1 MCRVGGQAMAVSVGC
16 VQHLGCPTAAGTF
29 QPILQVIASEAG
41 MRGPVLSLWDSQQ
54 PAVAHI
60 PSEALVQ
67 HVEIFDLIRLVRWE
81 VHQQPGAWML
91 HILSYNKV
99 GRHDGVI
106 GNPNF
111 STMPQPAQPVQ
122 PQPEVVQAPGV
133 VGGNS
138 LRRELHDFAF
148 SQGPE
153 VIAEAPTPMRTR
165 PVEVAPAHMVE
176 KNPDVSRFGEETY
189 HVSVSQPAPGTG
201 VTGPPTGP
209 PLEARLAPGSPRPQ
223 VTQVAQS
230 TMAFQSGLGMSRNR
244 NQNSNQPP
252 AYMTVD
258 GIAEYKFDN
267 WKLLARV
274 TQKSEK
280 SSWKKENSAGTLF
293 SADLVDERGVET
305 RAVFF
310 NKEVDKF
317 FDILQKGK
325 LYSFF
330 GGRKKPGRTKWCS
343 FKIEL
348 TFDSRA
354 SIEEL
359 PVSDQRCPLPHF
371 DVKQLRDIEEK
382 KEKDEISVAGIVL
395 DAEAPSLIS
404 LRDGSQKKRQNLLLL
419 DDSNVSCRVTFWG
432 EHCVESAQSGSV
444 VLLKNGRVSEYNNSK
459 SLNTMRSSDI
469 SMDAAAMFHPRC
481 QQLLQWYRQQGAHE
495 AQNARSLSSL
505 GGQTPV
511 HTIEEMKASAISL
524 DVPGALEASVNQQG
538 FHLVPV
544 TITNIPHDRKPFYM
558 ACPHE
563 VADEKRGTR
572 SCNKKMEPHG
582 DLWQCAA
589 GHESSHPMARWMC
602 QFIACDHTGSQ
613 YIASFDEVG
622 VKLLGCTAN
631 EAASRW
637 DRREVDN
644 SLDGEIE
651 EIFKQGLFKRWRL
664 KLKSKK
670 EIYND
675 EEKLKISALDI
686 WPLDF
691 VKDARQKLAEIMSS
705 LTAD

>member
-1 MCRVGGQAMAVSVGC
+1 MCRAGGQTMAVSVGC
-16 VQHLGCPTAAGTF
+16 VQHLGCPTAASTF
-29 QPILQVIASEAG
+29 QPVLQVIASEAG
-41 MRGPVLSLWDSQQ
+41 MHGPVLSLWDSQQ
-54 PAVAHI
+54 PAVAYI

-67 HVEIFDLIRLVRWE
+67 NVEIFDLIRLVRWE

-122 PQPEVVQAPGV
+122 PQPEVVQAP

-148 SQGPE
+148 SQVPE
-153 VIAEAPTPMRTR
+153 VIAAPTPMRTR
-165 PVEVAPAHMVE
+165 PVEVAPAVPVLE

-189 HVSVSQPAPGTG
+189 HVSVSQPAPGI
-201 VTGPPTGP
+201 GPPT
-209 PLEARLAPGSPRPQ
+209 EARLAGSPRPQ
-223 VTQVAQS
+223 VTHAQP
-230 TMAFQSGLGMSRNR
+230 ARVQSGPMGMSPNR
-244 NQNSNQPP
+244 NQNSNPP
-252 AYMTVD
+252 PYMTVD
-258 GIAEYKFDN
+258 AIAEYKFDN
-267 WKLLARV
+267 WKLVARV

-359 PVSDQRCPLPHF
+359 PVSDQRCPLLHF
-371 DVKQLRDIEEK
+371 EVKQLRDIEEK

-395 DAEAPSLIS
+395 DAEPPSLIS
-404 LRDGSQKKRQNLLLL
+404 LKDGSQKKRQNLLLL

-459 SLNTMRSSDI
+459 SLNTMRSSDV

-524 DVPGALEASVNQQG
+524 DVPGAEGTVNQQG

-582 DLWQCAA
+582 ELWQCAA

-637 DRREVDN
+637 DRREMDQ

-675 EEKLKISALDI
+675 EEKLKISALDL

-691 VKDARQKLAEIMSS
+691 VKDARQKLAEITSF